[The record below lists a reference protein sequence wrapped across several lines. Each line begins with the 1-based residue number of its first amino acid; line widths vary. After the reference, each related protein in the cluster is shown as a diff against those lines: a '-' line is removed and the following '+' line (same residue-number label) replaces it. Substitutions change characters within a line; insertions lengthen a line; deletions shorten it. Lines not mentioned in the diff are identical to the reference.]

1 MSDIKVE
8 NVSAAQPDVKKSR
21 KRNRGK
27 KKPGTKS
34 LITIPGLAVPVKV
47 VTQPATAKKKELIS
61 SNWKSLMQT
70 IAPPKSEKHPSNF
83 LSGSNTTDISP
94 FKRLKLSD
102 GRKLSNTKVNKKTKI
117 EEIKKPQVGDK
128 KKNKVE
134 NTKKT
139 RVDVSKKFKV
149 EETKAVKVEEAISTK
164 VEETE
169 EPDIWFDDVDPS
181 LIEEA
186 NKPTKP
192 KKEKTLTTENDKT
205 KKSDKS
211 ENSGYSDNGLL
222 KKGFAGIT
230 RIIGM
235 DCEMVGVGEDG
246 IDSIVARV
254 SLVNHYG
261 HVIYDTYVSPSEEVS
276 DYRTSVSGIRSHHL
290 KDAPSFDEV
299 RKKVMEIISGKL
311 LVGHALH
318 NDLKVMALIHP
329 WSQIRD
335 TSKYQPFVVQMGG
348 TPSLKKLVGKF
359 IGINLQEGEHCS
371 VQDAQAAV
379 RLYTMFREE
388 WENHIRLNKTNKRNY
403 NPGFEFKKKAPAK
416 TFNTQT
422 NSFDN
427 E

>member
-1 MSDIKVE
+1 MSDKKVE
-8 NVSAAQPDVKKSR
+8 NVSTAQPDGTKKSR

-47 VTQPATAKKKELIS
+47 VSQPVTAKKKELIS
-61 SNWKSLMQT
+61 SNWKSLMQV
-70 IAPPKSEKHPSNF
+70 IAPPKSEKPLG
-83 LSGSNTTDISP
+83 LSGSNKTEISP

-102 GRKLSNTKVNKKTKI
+102 ERKDSNTKVIKKIKI

-128 KKNKVE
+128 KKTKVE
-134 NTKKT
+134 NTKKA

-149 EETKAVKVEEAISTK
+149 EETKTVKVEEAISTK

-192 KKEKTLTTENDKT
+192 KTEKTLTKENDKT

-211 ENSGYSDNGLL
+211 DNGLV

-235 DCEMVGVGEDG
+235 DCEMVGVGEG
-246 IDSIVARV
+246 GVDSIVARV

-261 HVIYDTYVSPSEEVS
+261 HVIYDSYVSPSEKVT

-290 KDAPSFDEV
+290 EDAPSFEEV
-299 RKKVMEIISGKL
+299 RKKVMEIISGKV

-335 TSKYQPFVVQMGG
+335 TSKYEKFVVQMGG

-359 IGINLQEGEHCS
+359 LGITLQEGEHCS

-388 WENHIRLNKTNKRNY
+388 WENHIRLNRTNKRTY
-403 NPGFEFKKKAPAK
+403 KPGVDYKKKAHAK
-416 TFNTQT
+416 NFNMAT
-422 NSFDN
+422 NSIHT